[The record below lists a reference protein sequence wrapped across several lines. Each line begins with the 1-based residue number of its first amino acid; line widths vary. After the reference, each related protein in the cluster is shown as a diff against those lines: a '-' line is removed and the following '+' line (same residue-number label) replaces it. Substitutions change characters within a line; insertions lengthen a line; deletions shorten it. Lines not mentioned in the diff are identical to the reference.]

1 MSLKTG
7 NAQSRA
13 TFFRHSGVLSLPA
26 VLLRKVSVQCVE
38 TATEKI
44 VFSLH
49 ADNIFESTHRII
61 FKRPNSQY
69 HVACVNPPP
78 DPTFD
83 STQLLDWVSDFYERM
98 LLNDPNAKMIR
109 AGKVN
114 QLMI

>member
-1 MSLKTG
+1 MTK
-7 NAQSRA
+7 NVAQDRECTVSRDI
-13 TFFRHSGVLSLPA
+13 FSSFWRPESFNRP
-26 VLLRKVSVQCVE
+26 VSVQCVQ
-38 TATEKI
+38 TATENL

-49 ADNIFESTHRII
+49 ADNIFEKTHRII
-61 FKRPNSQY
+61 FKTPNSQY